1 MLLALVALNPV
12 PVIVIA
18 VPGIPSAALVDVISG
33 GAVTVIV
40 LVDSSVQPAAFVPVI
55 VYVVV
60 LYGVAVTDE
69 PVVADNPVAGAH
81 V

>member
-55 VYVVV
+55 V
-60 LYGVAVTDE
+60 
-69 PVVADNPVAGAH
+69 
-81 V
+81 